1 MNIIKNLKVANILW
15 LIIFPAIFALILLLV
30 LFIFRSNQIMEDSK
44 TALYDEVYVSTDK
57 ILNADRDYYQAAI
70 AQKELYL
77 DKSKLTNEDKNK
89 LIADYE
95 ENVGQV
101 QERIASALDNV
112 KSNETLYRKFQHST
126 AKLTLEQLNT
136 AFQEDFQTWLN
147 AYDVENGTGD
157 MELSQ
162 SSFDKAREHINLMA
176 ELLEAYAK
184 TRSAEIE
191 NSVTQSIRTSVVFIA
206 GIIFLIAL
214 FSIQTVRYLKS
225 NIQYITGISKRIA
238 QGELSLEI
246 DESKITRDELGQL
259 CEATGQTLCQLNEYN
274 SYINEIAQVL
284 DIMAGGDMRV
294 TLNQEYS
301 GRFSTIKRSMLGIS
315 SSLNKTLTT
324 IANSSRHVD
333 DSSRQISDTA
343 QSLAQS
349 TTEQASSV
357 EELSASIADVAQ
369 LVHKNADSVTEAAD
383 YIGETVQ
390 DIKES
395 NSSMKQML
403 VSMEDIGNSSSEIN
417 KIIAVINDIA
427 FQTNILA
434 LNAAVEAARAGSAG
448 KGFAVVADEV
458 RNLATK
464 SAKAAQQTSSLIEN
478 SIKAV
483 SDGSKLAENTAAA
496 LERVSEKTY
505 QIHDIILNIKNASS
519 KQSVSIT
526 QINQGIEQ
534 ISSAVQT
541 NAATAEESAASSE
554 ELSGQAELLYS
565 EVGKFKLSDNR
576 LY

>member
-1 MNIIKNLKVANILW
+1 MSGGKSYEHKKV
-15 LIIFPAIFALILLLV
+15 
-30 LFIFRSNQIMEDSK
+30 
-44 TALYDEVYVSTDK
+44 
-57 ILNADRDYYQAAI
+57 
-70 AQKELYL
+70 
-77 DKSKLTNEDKNK
+77 
-89 LIADYE
+89 
-95 ENVGQV
+95 
-101 QERIASALDNV
+101 
-112 KSNETLYRKFQHST
+112 
-126 AKLTLEQLNT
+126 TLEQLNT
-136 AFQEDFQTWLN
+136 SFQEDFQIWLN
-147 AYDVENGTGD
+147 AYDVKSGTGD
-157 MELSQ
+157 MELSL
-162 SSFDKAREHINLMA
+162 SSFNKARENINLMT
-176 ELLEAYAK
+176 ELLETYAN

-191 NSVTQSIRTSVVFIA
+191 NSVTQSIRTSVIFIA
-206 GIIFLIAL
+206 AIIFLIAL
-214 FSIQTVRYLKS
+214 FSIQTIRYLKI

-238 QGELSLEI
+238 RGELSLEI
-246 DESKITRDELGQL
+246 DERKITRDELGQL
-259 CEATGQTLCQLNEYN
+259 CEATGQTLRQLNEYN
-274 SYINEIAQVL
+274 SYINEITQVL
-284 DIMAGGDMRV
+284 DTMAGGDMRV
-294 TLNQEYS
+294 ALNQEYS
-301 GRFSTIKRSMLGIS
+301 GRFSSIKNSLLGIS
-315 SSLNKTLTT
+315 SSLNKTLST
-324 IANSSRHVD
+324 IADSSRHVD

-395 NSSMKQML
+395 NDSMKQML
-403 VSMEDIGNSSSEIN
+403 VSMEDIGNSSGEIN
-417 KIIAVINDIA
+417 KIISVINDIA

-464 SAKAAQQTSSLIEN
+464 SAEAAQQTSSLIEN

-496 LERVSEKTY
+496 LERVSAKTY
-505 QIHDIILNIKNASS
+505 QIHDIILKIKDASS
-519 KQSVSIT
+519 EQSVSIT

-554 ELSGQAELLYS
+554 ELSGQAALLYS
-565 EVGKFKLSDNR
+565 EAGKFKLSDV
-576 LY
+576 